1 MSCVPV
7 DIEVEVVTPD
17 QMRQITFG
25 LVKSCN
31 DDGTESWKIN
41 FELDEKQAATD
52 TDFKLVAKVS
62 VAIGKEDAP
71 AAQAIAAKKSLS
83 DSQAA
88 QTIVAADTVKQQTL
102 GQASDQDGQD
112 DVTQVLH
119 ADD

>member
-1 MSCVPV
+1 MPCVPI

-31 DDGTESWKIN
+31 SDGTESWKIN

-62 VAIGKEDAP
+62 VAVGEQDKP
-71 AAQAIAAKKSLS
+71 AAQAIADKGSLS
-83 DSQAA
+83 DAQAA
-88 QTIVAADTVKQQTL
+88 QTIVAADTVKQQTQ
-102 GQASDQDGQD
+102 GQATDQDVQD